1 MELDELLREGIKL
14 GASDVHLTVG
24 REPTARINGKLS
36 KISDKNI
43 NHDIIN
49 KLIAGIMDKD
59 QEKVFDGKGEVDFAY
74 SLDDYRFRVNIFK
87 QRGNPA
93 AVLRIIPNE
102 ILSLDELGLPEQ
114 LEELALKPR
123 GLFLVTGPTGS
134 GKSTTLASM
143 IDLVNNRLGKHI
155 ITLEDPIEYIHQHK
169 ESIINQRAVGEDT
182 DNFANGLRAA
192 LRQDPDIILVGEM
205 RDLETISTA
214 ITAAETGHLV
224 LATLHTN
231 SASKTIER
239 IINVFPA
246 HQQAQVRTQLALTV
260 EGVLSQQL
268 LETIDKSDRVVA
280 TELMVAN
287 SAVRNLIREGKT
299 HQLESI
305 MQAGKDEGMH
315 TMDYSLRD
323 LCLNGKISRKKA
335 LERAINAQT
344 LKKQI

>member
-1 MELDELLREGIKL
+1 MELDDLLREGIRV
-14 GASDVHLTVG
+14 GASDIHLTVG
-24 REPTARINGKLS
+24 IEPTARINGNLRKLCDS
-36 KISDKNI
+36 KINSDKI
-43 NHDIIN
+43 NG
-49 KLIAGIMDKD
+49 LVAGMLGSNEEEIYK
-59 QEKVFDGKGEVDFAY
+59 ETGEVDFAY
-74 SLDDYRFRVNIFK
+74 HLDNYRFRVNVFK

-102 ILSLDELGLPEQ
+102 ILSLEELGLPEK
-114 LEELALKPR
+114 LKELALKPR

-143 IDLVNNRLGKHI
+143 IDLVNSKMDKHI
-155 ITLEDPIEYIHQHK
+155 ITLEDPIEYVHQHK
-169 ESIINQRAVGEDT
+169 RSIINQRAVGKDT
-182 DNFANGLRAA
+182 DNFANGLRSA

-231 SASKTIER
+231 NASETIER

-246 HQQAQVRTQLALTV
+246 HQQTQVRTQLALTL

-268 LETIDKSDRVVA
+268 LPTIDNLDRVVA
-280 TELMVAN
+280 TELMIAN
-287 SAVRNLIREGKT
+287 SAVRNLIREDKT
-299 HQLESI
+299 HQLESV
-305 MQAGKDEGMH
+305 MQTGSDEGMH

-323 LCLNGKISRKKA
+323 LYLNGKISRKMA
-335 LERAINAQT
+335 LERAVNVET